1 MTCRRGRFSICT
13 GIRTAV
19 NDTSTRVPHTPG
31 PDESRRR
38 IGAATFARAATPR
51 QMPIGAECGAGC
63 VNFRVWAPDHGA
75 VEVVIGEA
83 SWPLED
89 EDNGYFS
96 ASVSSIGP
104 GTLYRFRLDGR
115 PELFPDPA
123 SRFQPFG
130 PHGPSEV
137 ICPDAYQWRH
147 PRRGAQRSGQVI
159 YEMHIGT
166 YTPAGTL
173 RAAAGKLER
182 LARLGITVIEL
193 MPLNGFPGRFNWGYD
208 GVNLFAPCQVY
219 GRPDDL
225 RAFADAAHENGLAVI
240 LDVVYNHL
248 GPDGNYLGAFAADY
262 FSRDKATEW
271 GDGIN
276 FDGARA
282 AGVREFFIENA
293 AYWIREF
300 RLDGLRLDAT
310 QSIFDRST
318 VHILAEVT
326 QAARAA
332 AQEPLLI
339 VAENEPQDAR
349 LLQPPQA
356 GGAGICALWNDDF
369 HHAARVAL
377 TAHNEAYMSGYR
389 GTAQEFVSL
398 VRAGFLYQGQYFAW
412 QKKPRGRRATGLPGG
427 ALIAYLEN
435 HDQVANGGF
444 GRRLATICA
453 PAELRALTALLLL
466 GPATPM
472 LFQGQ
477 ESGSAAPFQFFA
489 DHAGELD
496 AATRDG
502 RLQFIAQ
509 FPSLANPEV
518 QRAAPSPADAATF
531 ERCKLTDAAL
541 TENAHFKFHQDLIRL
556 RKSDPAFAAQRPECI
571 EGAVLNSRAF
581 VLRFDIPD
589 IDERLLVINLGL
601 DLHLTLCAEPLLAPP
616 AGAAWEELWSSE
628 ALAYGGNGAPP
639 AVSAQGL
646 NFHGRSAIV
655 LGARVCE

>member
-1 MTCRRGRFSICT
+1 
-13 GIRTAV
+13 
-19 NDTSTRVPHTPG
+19 
-31 PDESRRR
+31 
-38 IGAATFARAATPR
+38 
-51 QMPIGAECGAGC
+51 MPIGAECGAGC

-262 FSRDKATEW
+262 FSRDEATEW

-310 QSIFDRST
+310 QSIFDRSP

-412 QKKPRGRRATGLPGG
+412 QKKPRGRRAAGLPGG

-444 GRRLATICA
+444 RPPARDDLRASRTARAHGASAAGSRDTDAVPGPGVGQRGAISIFCGSRGRTGGGYARGAAAIYRAIPVARESGGAARRAVAGRRGD
-453 PAELRALTALLLL
+453 LRALQADRC
-466 GPATPM
+466 
-472 LFQGQ
+472 
-477 ESGSAAPFQFFA
+477 GSRRKRPFQISSGPDSFA
-489 DHAGELD
+489 QKRSRVRGAAAGMHRGRSPQF
-496 AATRDG
+496 TR
-502 RLQFIAQ
+502 
-509 FPSLANPEV
+509 V
-518 QRAAPSPADAATF
+518 RAA
-531 ERCKLTDAAL
+531 
-541 TENAHFKFHQDLIRL
+541 L
-556 RKSDPAFAAQRPECI
+556 RHT
-571 EGAVLNSRAF
+571 G
-581 VLRFDIPD
+581 
-589 IDERLLVINLGL
+589 
-601 DLHLTLCAEPLLAPP
+601 H
-616 AGAAWEELWSSE
+616 
-628 ALAYGGNGAPP
+628 
-639 AVSAQGL
+639 
-646 NFHGRSAIV
+646 
-655 LGARVCE
+655 